1 MITRA
6 KLSSVLQGLPKYR
19 SMLAGNSAYAPAAF
33 ESIATTTL
41 SSSTGWINFSSI
53 PQTYKHLQVRIMGR
67 CLQGGSAQ
75 SDISCVLNNDQT
87 SSYAFHR
94 VRGNT
99 ATADAAG
106 AASTAYAN
114 IGFVPTN
121 GYTSNI
127 FGVLIV
133 DIHNYTSSTQY
144 KTIRAQGGFEADGSG
159 ISGLYSGLWSKTNAI
174 TDLSFSNQNNAYDWT
189 TGTVISLYGIKG

>member
-1 MITRA
+1 MSPILESIGSV
-6 KLSSVLQGLPKYR
+6 KGFGWGSFSLPSS
-19 SMLAGNSAYAPAAF
+19 F

-41 SSSTGWINFSSI
+41 SSSTGWVNFSSI
-53 PQTYKHLQVRIMGR
+53 PQTYKHLQIRIMGR

-75 SDISCVLNNDQT
+75 SDVSCVLNNDQT

-99 ATADAAG
+99 ATVDATG
-106 AASTAYAN
+106 SSSTAYAN

-121 GYTSNI
+121 GYTSGI

-133 DIHNYTSSTQY
+133 DIHDYASTTKY
-144 KTIRAQGGFEADGSG
+144 KIIRSQGGFTADGSG
-159 ISGLYSGLWSKTNAI
+159 ISGLYSGLWLKTNAV
-174 TDLSFSNQNNAYDWT
+174 TDLSFSNQNNAQDWT
-189 TGTVISLYGIKG
+189 TGTVISVYGIKG